1 MCRHLAYIGPPTTLQ
16 SLLIDPAHS
25 LAQQSWAPRLQ
36 ISGIMNVDGF
46 GVGWYE
52 HGSSG
57 ETPARYRRDR
67 PIWTDSGFSDLAR
80 VTSSPAILAAVRSAS
95 PGLPFGEAACAPFV
109 HERWLFSLNGSLE
122 GYPDKAAPLLDHL
135 DPTRLLGME
144 AATDSALLWLLVQTQ
159 LDRGAALGDALGS
172 VAHVAAQHC
181 DGRLNFLLTD
191 GVEIAATAIG
201 NSLFWRRTNDSIVVA
216 SEPHDDEEG
225 WTRVPDQ
232 SLLTAS
238 LADGVTVMSL

>member
-1 MCRHLAYIGPPTTLQ
+1 MCRHLAYIGTPITLQ

-25 LAQQSWAPRLQ
+25 LVEQSWAPRLQ

-52 HGSSG
+52 RESSG
-57 ETPARYRRDR
+57 QTPVRYRRDR
-67 PIWTDSGFSDLAR
+67 PIWTDAGFSDVAR
-80 VTSSPAILAAVRSAS
+80 VASSPAILAAVRSAS
-95 PGLPFGEAACAPFV
+95 PGMPFGEAACAPLA
-109 HERWLFSLNGSLE
+109 HERWLFSLNGALE
-122 GYPDKAAPLLDHL
+122 GYPDKAKPLLDHL
-135 DPTRLLGME
+135 DPTRLLDME
-144 AATDSALLWLLVQTQ
+144 AATDSALLWLLVQAR
-159 LDRGAALGDALGS
+159 LDGDASLGDALAS
-172 VAHVAAQHC
+172 VARVTSQHC
-181 DGRLNFLLTD
+181 DGRFNFLLTD

-201 NSLFWRRTNDSIVVA
+201 NSLFWRGADDSIVVA

-238 LADGVTVMSL
+238 LADGVMVMSL